1 MIKISVNNQPQNLDV
16 DQTLA
21 QALLVWGYEHDA
33 MFAVAVNREFVSKKT
48 NEQIYKIIDLG
59 GGGVR
64 KSHLMPSFGHTLSQE
79 EL

>member
-33 MFAVAVNREFVSKKT
+33 MFAVAVNREFVSKTSYEKRVLC
-48 NEQIYKIIDLG
+48 NGDEVDIVQAISG
-59 GGGVR
+59 G
-64 KSHLMPSFGHTLSQE
+64 
-79 EL
+79 